1 MEQYEWMKFYEAAV
15 LETDCLSLASRI
27 EAAQNTIGQRVIT
40 INLEDA
46 ERREIVRTL
55 NALSVLKRDAY
66 RNPVCHQCK
75 DAHDPVTPINGRTF
89 IAKTTLGE
97 SLVPLH
103 TRCVERWAG
112 NHEFQRSCRLERSLA
127 TDNGRVRSL
136 SLHVGRNGMGC
147 YILGCRGGEDQ
158 CKKPGGSSRRRVLRC
173 GSTVGK
179 QTV

>member
-15 LETDCLSLASRI
+15 LETDCLSLARRI
-27 EAAQNTIGQRVIT
+27 EAAQNTIGQRVIK

-112 NHEFQRSCRLERSLA
+112 NHEFQTLVPLR
-127 TDNGRVRSL
+127 
-136 SLHVGRNGMGC
+136 
-147 YILGCRGGEDQ
+147 
-158 CKKPGGSSRRRVLRC
+158 KKPGYR
-173 GSTVGK
+173 
-179 QTV
+179 Q